1 MPASLISSCFDFC
14 PRLDNLNSAQG
25 SVPGTGKTLEQDASS
40 FSNKDGP
47 KRLSIE
53 ICAGFIMNDGMEF

>member
-1 MPASLISSCFDFC
+1 M
-14 PRLDNLNSAQG
+14 NLNSAQG

-53 ICAGFIMNDGMEF
+53 ICAGFIMNDEMEF